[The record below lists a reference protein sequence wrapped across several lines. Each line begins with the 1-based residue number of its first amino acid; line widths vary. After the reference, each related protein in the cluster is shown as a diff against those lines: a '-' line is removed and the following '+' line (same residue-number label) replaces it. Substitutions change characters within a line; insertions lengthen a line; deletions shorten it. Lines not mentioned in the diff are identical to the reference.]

1 MSVVPRELLSYGQL
15 LDESIASF
23 LEKFKGEL
31 PERSSDVDWAFDV
44 LEEYSLRP
52 SKRIRG
58 SLAGATY
65 DYASKQQHAEA
76 GIRLG
81 AAIEIVQ
88 NYLLIVDD
96 VMDRSATRR
105 GQPTVHE
112 LHGHKYRP
120 DDIHQS
126 NMAAIQV
133 GLLANCVASSCF
145 LDVSIPSENIV
156 RALLAL
162 ERHMAITGF
171 GQIDDM
177 HQAMGVNVT
186 EDDLLRKYKQK
197 SSYYSFVDPIETA
210 LLLAGKDSS
219 MARLDAEAYG
229 IPAGVAFQLRD
240 DYLGIFGDTDTTG
253 KANLDD
259 IREGKYTLMMHYAL
273 EAATA
278 IQAEKLISI
287 LGDPA
292 ADSSDLDTVR
302 AILEETGASERAM
315 KEAHVYAARAGEAA
329 REAASWD
336 SAFGDLL
343 GALVD
348 FSVERTR

>member
-1 MSVVPRELLSYGQL
+1 
-15 LDESIASF
+15 
-23 LEKFKGEL
+23 
-31 PERSSDVDWAFDV
+31 
-44 LEEYSLRP
+44 
-52 SKRIRG
+52 
-58 SLAGATY
+58 
-65 DYASKQQHAEA
+65 
-76 GIRLG
+76 
-81 AAIEIVQ
+81 
-88 NYLLIVDD
+88 
-96 VMDRSATRR
+96 
-105 GQPTVHE
+105 
-112 LHGHKYRP
+112 
-120 DDIHQS
+120 
-126 NMAAIQV
+126 
-133 GLLANCVASSCF
+133 
-145 LDVSIPSENIV
+145 
-156 RALLAL
+156 
-162 ERHMAITGF
+162 MAITGF

-177 HQAMGVNVT
+177 HQAMGANVT

-210 LLLAGKDSS
+210 LLLAGKDPS

-253 KANLDD
+253 KPNLDD

-315 KEAHVYAARAGEAA
+315 KEAHAYAARAGEAA

-343 GALVD
+343 EALVD